1 MTQDVPNL
9 LAKRQP
15 LLFVLSS
22 PSGAGKSTLSRMLLE
37 TQKDIQLSV
46 SATTRQ
52 PRSGEVDG
60 QHYHFLDKDR
70 FEAGLKEDAFLEY
83 AQVHGNLYGTL
94 KSEVDTIFKRGKDV
108 LFDIDWQGTQQIR
121 GQSAGSLVSIFI
133 LPPSLAEL
141 ERRLRSRAQDSDAV
155 VDRRMAK
162 ARDEISHWAE
172 YDYVLMNDDLDVC
185 FAEVCTILDAER
197 KRAER
202 RPGLKDV
209 VRSLMHSSGEMPGQ
223 V

>member
-1 MTQDVPNL
+1 MTDTTASA

-22 PSGAGKSTLSRMLLE
+22 PSGAGKSTLSRMLLARE
-37 TQKDIQLSV
+37 DNIVMSV
-46 SATTRQ
+46 SATTRP

-60 QHYHFLDKDR
+60 QHYHFLDKAR
-70 FEAGLKEDAFLEY
+70 FDTLLQEDAFLEY
-83 AQVHGNLYGTL
+83 AEVHGNYYGTL
-94 KSEVDTIFKRGKDV
+94 KSEVNDVFEQGKDV

-133 LPPSLAEL
+133 LPPSLSEL
-141 ERRLRSRAQDSDAV
+141 ERRLRTRAQDSDEV
-155 VDRRMAK
+155 VKRRMAK

-172 YDYVLMNDDLDVC
+172 YDYVLMNDDLDQC
-185 FAEVCTILDAER
+185 FDEICTILDAER

-202 RPGLKDV
+202 RPGLKDI
-209 VRSLMHSSGEMPGQ
+209 VRSLMQTAERTPAQ